1 MVNQRGCSTE
11 PFSLFRLLNDLRDWQ
26 RVFLTVVTSQK
37 VQPPFPLSLRLK
49 HPFRIRGEVVR
60 AKDRLCMMRLDDIL
74 RVDYALQFGMMA
86 RLRRSVTLNFD
97 PSTFRPEAYSSQ

>member
-1 MVNQRGCSTE
+1 
-11 PFSLFRLLNDLRDWQ
+11 
-26 RVFLTVVTSQK
+26 
-37 VQPPFPLSLRLK
+37 
-49 HPFRIRGEVVR
+49 
-60 AKDRLCMMRLDDIL
+60 MMRLDDIL

>member
-1 MVNQRGCSTE
+1 MVNQRGCSAE

-37 VQPPFPLSLRLK
+37 VLPPFPLSLRVK

-60 AKDRLCMMRLDDIL
+60 AKNKIMYDDARRYLNSRLCPPIWYDGEAQEKRYLE
-74 RVDYALQFGMMA
+74 
-86 RLRRSVTLNFD
+86 
-97 PSTFRPEAYSSQ
+97 FRPFDFQTRGP